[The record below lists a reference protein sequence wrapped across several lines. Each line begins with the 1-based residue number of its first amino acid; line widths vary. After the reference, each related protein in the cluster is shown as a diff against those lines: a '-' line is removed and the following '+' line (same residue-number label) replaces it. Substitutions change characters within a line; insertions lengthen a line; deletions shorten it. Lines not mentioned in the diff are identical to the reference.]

1 MCFTFSKTIHY
12 IDPIM
17 IRHIPFLRLAFT
29 VLLCAGAVRPVAAQ
43 QPAPPPANEV
53 TNLPA
58 VVPAE
63 RRLVSGD
70 VLTLRVQEQPSLN
83 KDYGIAGDGTI
94 GLGEMGRV
102 KVVQL
107 TLAEAARAIKVYL
120 EDRYFTRA
128 TVTLTISDFV
138 QGSITVTGAVAA
150 GRMEIPNKGDE
161 LISLY
166 DAILRAGGLAP
177 RADKSKVRILRWKA
191 GQGLQREI
199 INVDMSPIFDKLDFT
214 NDEYLKPKDI
224 VIVPSL
230 DGDESQEVLLLG
242 AVGGMGYHAW
252 TEGLTLLRLLAR
264 TGGPG
269 GGASP
274 ESSRILRPTRT
285 GQYSIIPV
293 DINQLFAG
301 NMTYNIPLMPGDIIY
316 VPLASSAKQGQV
328 WMLGQVGRIGPMD
341 LPLGGETTISQALL
355 TAGWGQFPKKGAVE
369 LRRRGADGKR
379 QTLTVDVGRILDT
392 GEFELDVPLQNGDQI
407 YVPEALFVP

>member
-1 MCFTFSKTIHY
+1 MHY
-12 IDPIM
+12 IERTTM
-17 IRHIPFLRLAFT
+17 
-29 VLLCAGAVRPVAAQ
+29 LCPVRPFRPARLLLPCLLQALLLQAQ
-43 QPAPPPANEV
+43 QPAPPAANEV
-53 TNLPA
+53 TTLPA

-94 GLGEMGRV
+94 SLGEMGRV
-102 KVVQL
+102 KVVQM
-107 TLAEAARAIKVYL
+107 TLSEATRAIKVYL
-120 EDRYFTRA
+120 EDRYFKRA

-138 QGSITVTGAVAA
+138 QGAITVTGAVIA

-161 LISLY
+161 LVSLY
-166 DAILRAGGLAP
+166 DAVLRAGGLAP
-177 RADKSKVRILRWKA
+177 RADKAKVRILRWKA

-199 INVDMSPIFDKLDFT
+199 INVDMSPMFDKLDFT

-269 GGASP
+269 VGSSP
-274 ESSRILRPTRT
+274 ESARILRPARG
-285 GQYSIIPV
+285 GQYNIIPV

-301 NMTYNIPLMPGDIIY
+301 NMAYNVALMPGDIIY

-355 TAGWGQFPKKGAVE
+355 TVGWGKFPKKGAVE

-392 GEFELDVPLQNGDQI
+392 GEFELDVPLQNGDQV